1 MTKAQTTAE
10 YIFNKIIE
18 YRFDKVISCIKL
30 VVFCTV
36 ELTDL
41 DETCDS
47 EHVNTFIFT
56 FSDNSVLKINMD
68 GDVYLDDDYQ
78 NAYNIFN

>member
-1 MTKAQTTAE
+1 MTKAQTKAQDILNT
-10 YIFNKIIE
+10 IIK
-18 YRFDKVISCIKL
+18 YRFKKVITCIYFACGSTL
-30 VVFCTV
+30 I
-36 ELTDL
+36 DM
-41 DETCDS
+41 DETQDD

-56 FSDNSVLKINMD
+56 FDDESVLKIDMD

>member
-1 MTKAQTTAE
+1 MTIAQTKAA

-18 YRFDKVISCIKL
+18 YRFDKVITCIKL
-30 VVFCTV
+30 VFCTV
-36 ELTDL
+36 DSADL

-56 FSDNSVLKINMD
+56 FNDDSALKIDCD